1 MSRYLST
8 LLIALFLLTG
18 CSSKTVNPPAEEGNP
33 KSHVKPF
40 EYEYDYIIHALY
52 YKDHGKYANAYVLF
66 EELYKKTE
74 NLEYKIEALKLLIG
88 MQQYEE
94 AYRQLTTLLKRY
106 PKNAELYRLLA
117 VTDLK
122 LKKVDEALESA
133 KKALALE
140 PDNIQDIDLVA
151 SIYLLNG
158 AFQKAY
164 DTYNSYYI
172 RHHDDESVVKM
183 ASILYHKLKNPQKT
197 IQLLETHSKM
207 IGCGERVCV
216 FLAELYRRNNDLES
230 LASVYARLYDSTGA
244 TEYAQKAA
252 EIYAYQ
258 KQFGKA
264 VKLLESSGAD
274 DNLLLAIYKQTKTF
288 DKAAKLAK
296 RLYDETLDP
305 VWLAEYGI
313 LLYEAAPK
321 KDDPKLLAKV
331 IRNLSKAFKEGVSDP
346 LYYNYLGYLLIDHD
360 IDVQWGI
367 ELVKKALKLEPDS
380 AFYIDSLAWGHYKL
394 GECKKAYSEMEKV
407 IKKLGLE
414 DEEIKSHWNKIQKC
428 RSRKK

>member
-1 MSRYLST
+1 MSRYLSV
-8 LLIALFLLTG
+8 LLIALFLFAG
-18 CSSKTVNPPAEEGNP
+18 CSRKTVNPPAEESNP
-33 KSHVKPF
+33 VNHVKPF

-52 YKDHGKYANAYVLF
+52 YKEHGKYANAYVLL

-88 MQQYEE
+88 MQRYEE
-94 AYRQLTTLLKRY
+94 ARRELTGLLKRY
-106 PKNAELYRLLA
+106 PKNAELYRFLA

-133 KKALALE
+133 KKVLALE
-140 PDNIQDIDLVA
+140 PDNIQNIDLVA

-158 AFQKAY
+158 SFQKAR
-164 DTYNSYYI
+164 DTYNDYYV

-207 IGCGERVCV
+207 IGCSERVCL

-230 LASVYARLYDSTGA
+230 LASVYARLYDSTNV

-252 EIYAYQ
+252 EIYTYQ
-258 KQFGKA
+258 KQFDKA
-264 VKLLESSGAD
+264 AELLESSGAD
-274 DNLLLAIYKQTKTF
+274 DNLLLAIYKQTKSF
-288 DKAAKLAK
+288 DKAVKLAK
-296 RLYDETLDP
+296 HLYDKTIDP
-305 VWLAEYGI
+305 VWLAEYGV

-321 KDDPKLLAKV
+321 KDAKLLAKV
-331 IRNLSKAFKEGVSDP
+331 IRNLSKAIEEGVSDP

-360 IDVQWGI
+360 IDIERGI
-367 ELVKKALKLEPDS
+367 ELVKKALKLEPGS
-380 AFYIDSLAWGHYKL
+380 AFYMDSLAWGHYKL
-394 GECKKAYSEMEKV
+394 GECKKAYTEMQKV
-407 IKKLGLE
+407 IKELGLE
-414 DEEIKSHWNKIQKC
+414 DKEIKSHWNKIQKC